1 MVMVDYGAM
10 PIEDVNKQLRELPQV
25 DLNEQHLF
33 ADGMYCRQVTM
44 PKGSLVIGH
53 IHKKEAINVLASGKI
68 LIKTRREDEWE
79 EISAPFVNSTK
90 GGMRKIIYVL
100 EDAYF
105 MNIFRTENTTLD
117 KLYDECV
124 EEDIGSKPYLQAQE
138 VKKQLGGK

>member
-1 MVMVDYGAM
+1 MKEYGTI
-10 PIEDVNKQLRELPQV
+10 PIEEVNKKLREMPQV

-33 ADGMYCRQVTM
+33 ADGMYCRQVSM
-44 PKGSLVIGH
+44 PKGSLIIGH
-53 IHKKEAINVLASGKI
+53 VHKKEAINVLASGTI
-68 LIKTRREDEWE
+68 LIKTRVEDEWE

-105 MNIFRTENTTLD
+105 MNIFRTDNTTLD

-124 EEDIGSKPYLQAQE
+124 EEDVGSKPYLQAQE
-138 VKKQLGGK
+138 IKKQLGGK

>member
-1 MVMVDYGAM
+1 MVDYGAM